1 MMFTGLVE
9 GCGTVRSFEAM
20 DGSWRLVVAVPN
32 TEHLELGA
40 SVAIDGVCL
49 TAVAVHGDEV
59 AFDVIAETMDRSTIG
74 DRKAGDEVN
83 VERALRFGDEVGGHL
98 VSGHVFD
105 TGRIGNI
112 TRTGEACDLR
122 IEASEATM
130 RYIFEKGYIA
140 ISGIS
145 LTVGRCEDDG
155 FYLHLIPETLARTTL
170 GKATVGDRVNL
181 EVDPITVA
189 AVETVERIKAQE
201 ALA

>member
-1 MMFTGLVE
+1 MFTGLVE
-9 GCGTVRSFEAM
+9 GRGRVESFDAA
-20 DGSWRLVVAVPN
+20 DGFWRLVVTVPDADG
-32 TEHLELGA
+32 LELGA

-49 TAVAVHGDEV
+49 TAVAIDGLSV
-59 AFDVIAETMDRSTIG
+59 AFDVIAETMQRSTLG
-74 DRKAGDEVN
+74 DRNVGDDVN

-105 TGRIGNI
+105 TGRIETVAYSGD
-112 TRTGEACDLR
+112 ACDLR
-122 IEASEATM
+122 VEATEATM

-145 LTVGRCEDDG
+145 LTVGMCDNEG
-155 FYLHLIPETLARTTL
+155 FHLHLIPETLARTTL
-170 GKATVGDRVNL
+170 GSAKVGDRVNL

-201 ALA
+201 TLQ

>member
-1 MMFTGLVE
+1 MFTGLVE
-9 GCGTVRSFEAM
+9 GRGRVESFDPA
-20 DGSWRLVVAVPN
+20 DGFWRLVVTVPDV
-32 TEHLELGA
+32 EGLELGA

-49 TAVAVHGDEV
+49 TAVGIDGLSV
-59 AFDVIAETMDRSTIG
+59 AFDVISETMQRSTLG
-74 DRKAGDEVN
+74 DRNVGDDVN

-105 TGRIGNI
+105 TGRIE
-112 TRTGEACDLR
+112 TVDHTGDACDLR
-122 IEASEATM
+122 VEASNSTM

-145 LTVGRCEDDG
+145 LTVGTCDDG
-155 FYLHLIPETLARTTL
+155 GFHLHLIPETLARTTL
-170 GKATVGDRVNL
+170 GSAKVGDRVNL

-201 ALA
+201 ALQ

>member
-1 MMFTGLVE
+1 MFTGLVE
-9 GCGTVRSFEAM
+9 GCGTVLSFDPRDA
-20 DGSWRLVVAVPN
+20 SWRLVVAVPN
-32 TEHLELGA
+32 TDGLELGA

-49 TAVAVHGDEV
+49 TAVAVEENKV
-59 AFDVIAETMDRSTIG
+59 SFDVIAESMERSTLG
-74 DRKAGDEVN
+74 DRNVGDAVN

-105 TGRIGNI
+105 TGRIVSVK
-112 TRTGEACDLR
+112 RAGETCDLR
-122 IEASEATM
+122 IEASPATM

-145 LTVGRCEDDG
+145 LTVGLCDEQG
-155 FYLHLIPETLARTTL
+155 FNLHLIPETLARTTL
-170 GKATVGDRVNL
+170 GLAKIGDRVNL

-201 ALA
+201 VMV

>member
-1 MMFTGLVE
+1 MFTGLVE
-9 GCGTVRSFEAM
+9 GRGRVESFAAA
-20 DGSWRLVVAVPN
+20 DGFWRLVVTVPDADG
-32 TEHLELGA
+32 LELGA

-49 TAVAVHGDEV
+49 TAVAIDGLSV
-59 AFDVIAETMDRSTIG
+59 AFDVIAETMQRSTLG
-74 DRKAGDEVN
+74 DRNVGDDVN

-105 TGRIGNI
+105 TGRTETVAYSGD
-112 TRTGEACDLR
+112 ACDLR
-122 IEASEATM
+122 VEATEATM

-145 LTVGRCEDDG
+145 LTVGMCDKEG
-155 FYLHLIPETLARTTL
+155 FHLHLIPETLARTTL
-170 GKATVGDRVNL
+170 GSAKVGDRVNL

-201 ALA
+201 ALQ

>member
-1 MMFTGLVE
+1 
-9 GCGTVRSFEAM
+9 M

-83 VERALRFGDEVGGHL
+83 VERALRFGDEVGATLYLGTCSIPAA
-98 VSGHVFD
+98 SG
-105 TGRIGNI
+105 TSPELGRPV
-112 TRTGEACDLR
+112 TF

-170 GKATVGDRVNL
+170 GKATR
-181 EVDPITVA
+181 
-189 AVETVERIKAQE
+189 R
-201 ALA
+201 

>member
-1 MMFTGLVE
+1 MFTGLVE
-9 GCGTVRSFEAM
+9 GRGRIESFDAA
-20 DGSWRLVVAVPN
+20 DGFWRLVVTVPD
-32 TEHLELGA
+32 TEGLELGA

-49 TAVAVHGDEV
+49 TAVAIDGRSV
-59 AFDVIAETMDRSTIG
+59 AFDVIGETMQRSTLG
-74 DRKAGDEVN
+74 DRNVGDDVN

-105 TGRIGNI
+105 TGRIETI
-112 TRTGEACDLR
+112 AMTGDACDLR
-122 IEASEATM
+122 VEASEATM

-145 LTVGRCEDDG
+145 LTVGICDHEG
-155 FYLHLIPETLARTTL
+155 FNLHLIPETLARTTL
-170 GKATVGDRVNL
+170 GSAKIGDRVNL

-201 ALA
+201 ALL